1 MAAKPTIKSQ
11 IADLKKLRQEQEEYQ
26 SMLKSNVDINKK
38 DLKIINE
45 RIDAIKEERDMK
57 KDILADDVG
66 RLAHAKKFSRVH
78 RTASKAMKE
87 TVDLKQVQKQVGL
100 WENQNAG
107 QTKNTIEEMLIAQQD
122 MLKLQTASQLSTY
135 DHEETLGQIAAWK
148 EEINALTEEDAD
160 GNSDKIKALENV
172 LGTTEDIANAKEVE
186 QTASE
191 FGNRAA
197 EDMLG
202 MLGGSVAGLK
212 SMAKGAKAFGKAMWA
227 AIMGTGIGAFLILA
241 GGIVTALI
249 AAYKVTGDLRDEL
262 GISQME
268 AGKLAVRMAPT
279 AVAIKLMG
287 EDTVKL
293 GAAFI
298 ESFGTIESVQ
308 QDTLL
313 AAANLRREFGASE
326 ESIAGLS
333 KLFTNT
339 LGVSI
344 KDSLGLIKEIG
355 DTFDEAGIAS
365 GTAINEMATNAEFLA
380 EYMDGTVS
388 SMTQAVIEARKMGL
402 GLSQVAKI
410 TDGLLEMETSITK
423 TMEASL
429 LIGRNLNFDRARGLA
444 LEGKVNDA
452 VTDIVGQLGG
462 VAEFQRLNVLQR
474 RGLAEALG
482 VGVDELG
489 ALIRGEAIDMKGDPL
504 INSNKELIEAINNNT
519 VTQGG
524 EALVEQTRLAKEKKA
539 QDDEMYRQA
548 VITNSQLGNII
559 SNTNF
564 GKTVNS

>member
-26 SMLKSNVDINKK
+26 SMLKSNSDINKK
-38 DLKIINE
+38 DLDIINKK
-45 RIDAIKEERDMK
+45 IDKIKEERDMK

-87 TVDLKQVQKQVGL
+87 TVDLKHVQKQVGL
-100 WENQNAG
+100 WEKQNAG

-122 MLKLQTASQLSTY
+122 MLKLQSASQLSTY
-135 DHEETLGQIAAWK
+135 DHEETLEQIAAWK

-160 GNSDKIKALENV
+160 GNKEKIDALNNV

-191 FGNRAA
+191 VSNRAA

-202 MLGGSVAGLK
+202 TLGMSVASLK
-212 SMAKGAKAFGKAMWA
+212 SMWKGAKAFGKALWA
-227 AIMGTGIGAFLILA
+227 AFMGSGVGAFLVVI
-241 GGIVTALI
+241 GTVVTALI
-249 AAYKVTGDLRDEL
+249 AAYKYTGDLRDEL
-262 GISQME
+262 GISHNE
-268 AGKLAVRMAPT
+268 ARKLAARMAP
-279 AVAIKLMG
+279 AAAAIKIMG
-287 EDTVKL
+287 EDATKL

-344 KDSLGLIKEIG
+344 KDSLGLIKDIG
-355 DTFDEAGIAS
+355 DTFDEAGIAA

-388 SMTQAVIEARKMGL
+388 SMTQAVIEAHRMGL
-402 GLSQVAKI
+402 GLSQVSKI
-410 TDGLLEMETSITK
+410 ADGLLEMEDSITK

-429 LIGRNLNFDRARGLA
+429 LIGRQLNFDRARGLA
-444 LEGKVNDA
+444 LEGEVNQA
-452 VTDIVGQLGG
+452 VSDIVGQLGG

-524 EALVEQTRLAKEKKA
+524 KDLVEQTRLSREKKA
-539 QDDEMYRQA
+539 QGDAAYQQA
-548 VITNSQLGNII
+548 VMTNNQLGSII
-559 SNTNF
+559 TNTNF